1 MEVFLQHQHLVKVQP
16 EWWHELTE
24 KIKINKKA
32 TEDLALDVSVPLNY
46 YAVFQTLQSMMPKD
60 AIIVSE
66 GANTMVTSLLRNKR
80 FLLKFLPW
88 QIAPKFA
95 IFYIYENLKLLFP
108 LFISCYFIFS
118 LMNALVYVDQ
128 GIH

>member
-46 YAVFQTLQSMMPKD
+46 YAVFHTLQSMMPKD

-66 GANTMVTSLLRNKR
+66 GANTMVSMYNSNISFYCIIFFLIFKKCNHLL
-80 FLLKFLPW
+80 
-88 QIAPKFA
+88 
-95 IFYIYENLKLLFP
+95 
-108 LFISCYFIFS
+108 
-118 LMNALVYVDQ
+118 
-128 GIH
+128 H

>member
-46 YAVFQTLQSMMPKD
+46 YAVFHTLQSMMPRD

-66 GANTMVTSLLRNKR
+66 GANTMVSMYSNISFKYII
-80 FLLKFLPW
+80 FLLL
-88 QIAPKFA
+88 
-95 IFYIYENLKLLFP
+95 IFKNHLL
-108 LFISCYFIFS
+108 
-118 LMNALVYVDQ
+118 D
-128 GIH
+128 

>member
-46 YAVFQTLQSMMPKD
+46 YAVFHTLQSMMPKD

-66 GANTMVTSLLRNKR
+66 GANTMVSM
-80 FLLKFLPW
+80 
-88 QIAPKFA
+88 
-95 IFYIYENLKLLFP
+95 YV
-108 LFISCYFIFS
+108 
-118 LMNALVYVDQ
+118 LVSTA
-128 GIH
+128 

>member
-80 FLLKFLPW
+80 FLLKFLLSL
-88 QIAPKFA
+88 QNASKFA
-95 IFYIYENLKLLFP
+95 IFL
-108 LFISCYFIFS
+108 S
-118 LMNALVYVDQ
+118 
-128 GIH
+128 